1 MYIYKAVGATSSEGF
16 PVRRMIGAG
25 AVSHRRGAVI
35 ESTGERGAT
44 AASSTSRGRGASDA
58 DERW

>member
-35 ESTGERGAT
+35 AVCRGERCD
-44 AASSTSRGRGASDA
+44 RGLVYQPRP
-58 DERW
+58 WCQ